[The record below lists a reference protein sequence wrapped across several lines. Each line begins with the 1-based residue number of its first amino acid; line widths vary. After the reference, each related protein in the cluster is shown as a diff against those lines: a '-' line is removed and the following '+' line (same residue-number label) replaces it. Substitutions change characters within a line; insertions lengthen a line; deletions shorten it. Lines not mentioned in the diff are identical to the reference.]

1 MSGFKDIGLGMG
13 GGSGSLA
20 IGSFL
25 PVPMPNGFLDT
36 GGVSQV
42 AGLGCLA
49 ISDTVDL
56 NPWQEQKKTAP
67 FLPSGGYNRLL
78 SCLCHPHSDHSLS
91 RDLYR
96 FASSRIT
103 AHTGFPFD

>member
-1 MSGFKDIGLGMG
+1 MRQGWSKSVTLGLYKYTSQHLPLSTSGFRDIGLGMG

-42 AGLGCLA
+42 AGLGFLGSLEEIIWA
-49 ISDTVDL
+49 GPLMVVESETD
-56 NPWQEQKKTAP
+56 KT
-67 FLPSGGYNRLL
+67 
-78 SCLCHPHSDHSLS
+78 
-91 RDLYR
+91 
-96 FASSRIT
+96 SS
-103 AHTGFPFD
+103 